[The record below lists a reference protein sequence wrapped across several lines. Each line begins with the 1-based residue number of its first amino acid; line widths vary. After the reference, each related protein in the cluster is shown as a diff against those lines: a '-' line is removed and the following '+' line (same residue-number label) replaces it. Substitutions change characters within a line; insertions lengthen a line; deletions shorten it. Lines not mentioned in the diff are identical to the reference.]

1 MHNHNKMSLVSK
13 VTALKNRL
21 EKDLEEL
28 KQKLLR
34 SEQALQAS
42 QVKETELKKKFD
54 VSCLGIC
61 YIR

>member
-1 MHNHNKMSLVSK
+1 MPLVLK

-34 SEQALQAS
+34 SEQGLQAS
-42 QVKETELKKKFD
+42 QVKEAELKKKSD
-54 VSCLGIC
+54 VSSLCIC
-61 YIR
+61 

>member
-1 MHNHNKMSLVSK
+1 MPLVLK

-34 SEQALQAS
+34 SEQGLQAS
-42 QVKETELKKKFD
+42 QMKEAELKKKFD
-54 VSCLGIC
+54 VSSLFLLKKR
-61 YIR
+61 Y